1 MDIFLNAGQLEGP
14 QAGVCGIVHPLVF
27 LRRPCLASASRLLPP
42 PLPPRLRP
50 LSPSSTTSDSSLCVS
65 FFSASLL
72 LLAGTPLVPTP
83 GSQQRDSNWL
93 LLLVRACHPAFLPSG
108 QASSGGKMYD
118 GQRVDQAARGRCDVK
133 VPKGP
138 FTDVAGMAFASCRK
152 SRAGRVPGLC
162 GPWRV
167 PCSQL
172 LSEAK
177 NIFLQK
183 SMGRLP
189 IWKVLVCSTQGG
201 VGGVRFTVLKG

>member
-1 MDIFLNAGQLEGP
+1 MQGSSRG
-14 QAGVCGIVHPLVF
+14 
-27 LRRPCLASASRLLPP
+27 LRQESVELFTLSFFFEDLASASRLLPP

-50 LSPSSTTSDSSLCVS
+50 LASAHSAPPAPPLTRASVS
-65 FFSASLL
+65 L

-93 LLLVRACHPAFLPSG
+93 LLLVRACHSAFLPSG

-201 VGGVRFTVLKG
+201 VGGVCFTVLKG

>member
-1 MDIFLNAGQLEGP
+1 MQGSSRG
-14 QAGVCGIVHPLVF
+14 
-27 LRRPCLASASRLLPP
+27 LRQESVELFTLSFFFEDLASASRLLPP

-50 LSPSSTTSDSSLCVS
+50 LASAHSAPPAPPLTRASVS
-65 FFSASLL
+65 L

-93 LLLVRACHPAFLPSG
+93 LLLVRARHPAFLPSG